1 MVRLATVRSGFEAKV
16 IAARLGSEGIVWEL
30 RGNAD
35 SMYPVGPVEVLVT
48 EEDVDV
54 ARELLLVD
62 EVESAFD
69 ADADTY
75 AGHESRPGRGSVE
88 FWMAV
93 AVLVAVVGMTVAR
106 VVVAAS

>member
-16 IAARLGSEGIVWEL
+16 LAARLGAEGIVWEL

-48 EEDVDV
+48 EDDVDA

-62 EVESAFD
+62 DVESAFE
-69 ADADTY
+69 ADAH
-75 AGHESRPGRGSVE
+75 AGDDARSYRGSVE
-88 FWMAV
+88 FWMAI
-93 AVLVAVVGMTVAR
+93 AVLVAIVGMTIAR
-106 VVVAAS
+106 VVMTAS